1 MNGGQS
7 DLDLR
12 RLRGF
17 VAVAERL
24 HFGQAAAAL
33 HVTQPALSRQI
44 QQLEHDLGVALF
56 TRNSREVTLTPA
68 GEQFLEDSRALL
80 AAARTARDRA
90 RRIATGENLLKVGF
104 MLSCDIT
111 APLHAFSAHHP
122 EVRIEL
128 VRLRWWAQSKDLLDG
143 TADVGFVRLPVDS
156 ERLNVLPLYRER
168 LSAVLPARHP
178 LAGEEALGLHDLAN
192 EPLLRY
198 AGADPAWSAVWNA
211 DPRPDGTRPVHGPDV
226 HDMEEILAY
235 VRAGRGVVL
244 VPESVAA
251 VFPRPDTAYVPVSDV
266 PPGAVALAW
275 DPTRPSPLVE
285 SFVAATRST
294 RAGDPAGEDP
304 DGRSASRPGADRP
317 DPVTRPRPGSVSAR

>member
-1 MNGGQS
+1 MNDGQV

-12 RLRGF
+12 RLRSF

-44 QQLEHDLGVALF
+44 QQLEHDLGIALF

-68 GEQFLEDSRALL
+68 GEQFLQDSKALL
-80 AAARTARDRA
+80 AAARAAQDRA
-90 RRIATGENLLKVGF
+90 RRIATGEDVLRVGF
-104 MLSCDIT
+104 MLSSEIT
-111 APLHAFSAHHP
+111 APLHAFSARHP

-128 VRLRWWAQSKDLLDG
+128 VRMRWWAQARALLDG
-143 TADVGFVRLPVDS
+143 AADVGFVRLPVGS
-156 ERLNVLPLYRER
+156 ERLEVLPLYRER
-168 LSAVLPARHP
+168 LSAVLPAHHP
-178 LAGEEALGLHDLAN
+178 LAGRDALGLTALAD

-211 DPRPDGTRPVHGPDV
+211 DPRPDGTHPPRGPDI

-251 VFPRPDTAYVPVSDV
+251 VFPRPDISYVTVADA
-266 PPGAVALAW
+266 PPGVVALAW
-275 DPTRPSPLVE
+275 DGTRRSVLVE
-285 SFVAATRST
+285 SFVEAARGTLPDAGSADGQGHES
-294 RAGDPAGEDP
+294 RA
-304 DGRSASRPGADRP
+304 DGQGA
-317 DPVTRPRPGSVSAR
+317 AQ